1 MKRKSAFLVFIM
13 AGSLSLFFSPW
24 PVRAA
29 DLSATLSLAQDSSAN
44 PRDRLPAIEALGS
57 SGDEGAAAPLLKI
70 LKDVSEEEGVRS
82 SAVRAL
88 ARLGEPRADILTA
101 FENVY
106 NDPRSGENLLYTI
119 LLHFGDMRAVE
130 SLDLLSGAL
139 RSPNP
144 MIRFKAVQALG
155 ELKGSNAV
163 SVLTA
168 HLDVEKD
175 RMVRA
180 ETVRSLGRLED
191 PAAQEALTRTLAK
204 DPEPLVRYNAVLSL
218 NTFKSLSPATIE
230 ALKAA
235 LEDSSVMVRKAAER
249 VLP

>member
-1 MKRKSAFLVFIM
+1 MQRTSAFLVFII

-24 PVRAA
+24 PVPAG
-29 DLSATLSLAQDSSAN
+29 DLSELLSRAQDPSAN
-44 PRDRLPAIEALGS
+44 LRDRLVAIDALGS
-57 SGDEGAAAPLLKI
+57 SGDEGAAAPLLSI
-70 LKDVSEEEGVRS
+70 LSNVSEDEGVRS
-82 SAVRAL
+82 FAARAL
-88 ARLGEPRADILTA
+88 ARLGEPRAEILAA

-106 NDPRSGENLLYTI
+106 NDPGSGENLLYTI
-119 LLHFGDMRAVE
+119 LLHFGDMHAVE

-139 RSPNP
+139 ASPNP

-180 ETVRSLGRLED
+180 ETVQSLGRLED
-191 PAAQEALTRTLAK
+191 PAAQEALTRTLVK

-218 NTFKSLSPATIE
+218 SMFKSLSPATIE

-235 LEDSSVMVRKAAER
+235 LKDSSVLVRKAAER
-249 VLP
+249 VAP